1 MSLRGTVQKVTHTSQ
16 ATYDRRRAGSRA
28 RLRPGAAC
36 ALLAVLALI
45 LALVAAL
52 VAFGGRGGESVE
64 DARAAADS
72 ALEQVDQ
79 LTARVESL
87 ATDLGVATA
96 ALDEAEKSDRSLA
109 AQLDKA
115 AARLDKALVRLRK
128 RADAAGAAAE
138 SAAAS
143 SSSALAKAEAAAR
156 GLNVLQERYDY
167 HLRRYH
173 GGG

>member
-16 ATYDRRRAGSRA
+16 ATYDRRRAGYRA
-28 RLRPGAAC
+28 RPRLGAV
-36 ALLAVLALI
+36 VLALGVL
-45 LALVAAL
+45 LALIAVLVVAIAGRS
-52 VAFGGRGGESVE
+52 GGSVE

-72 ALEQVDQ
+72 ALERVEE

-87 ATDLGVATA
+87 ATDLGAATA

-109 AQLDKA
+109 AQLDNTS
-115 AARLDKALVRLRK
+115 ARLDKAIERLRK
-128 RADAAGAAAE
+128 RAGAAGAAVE
-138 SAAAS
+138 SAAAD
-143 SSSALAKAEAAAR
+143 SSSALAGVDAAAR
-156 GLNVLQERYDY
+156 SLNVLQERYDY